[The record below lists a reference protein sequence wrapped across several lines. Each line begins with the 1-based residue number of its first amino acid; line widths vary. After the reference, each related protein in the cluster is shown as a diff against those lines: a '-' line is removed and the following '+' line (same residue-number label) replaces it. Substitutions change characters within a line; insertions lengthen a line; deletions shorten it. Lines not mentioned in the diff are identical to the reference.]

1 MARWIDAM
9 YGSEMSRVG
18 AVGYLVHA
26 LNTSNGR
33 ETLSLRERPLRTNG
47 SGKARLRGWCGETDN
62 ISKTAQGVWRVVRMN
77 KACDRCQ
84 VVELTGADLAEFL
97 ATDGHPELMPPEMAR
112 AWDHG
117 DVDGHNNVCDVQTE
131 QGDDAVIA
139 SLRPGAES
147 WDTAARNAQAAAV
160 SGIPAELH
168 EVYYRAY
175 ERAARALA
183 TEIRDEQKSAA

>member
-1 MARWIDAM
+1 MAQWIDAM

-33 ETLSLRERPLRTNG
+33 ETLSLRERPLRTNN
-47 SGKARLRGWCGETDN
+47 SGKPRLRGWCGETDN
-62 ISKTAQGVWRVVRMN
+62 ISKTAQGIWRVVRMN
-77 KACDRCQ
+77 RAGDRCQ

-97 ATDGHPELMPPEMAR
+97 ATDGHPEIMPPEMAR

-117 DVDGHNNVCDVQTE
+117 DVDGHNSVCDMQTE

-139 SLRPGAES
+139 GLRPGVEP
-147 WDTAARNAQAAAV
+147 WDTAARKAQSAAA
-160 SGIPAELH
+160 SGIPEELH
-168 EVYYRAY
+168 GVYYRAY
-175 ERAARALA
+175 DRAARALA
-183 TEIRDEQKSAA
+183 TEILNDQKTAA